1 MSWAERLL
9 HPDNPVVFFDI
20 TVGNTE
26 IGRIL
31 IELYAH
37 AAPKT
42 AENFRQFC
50 TGEYKKD
57 GVPCGFKNAP
67 FHRVIKDFM
76 IQGGDIVNVSS
87 YFSFENISLLN
98 IGRWNWSNEYLWWK
112 ICG

>member
-1 MSWAERLL
+1 LFVIFFFDKKKSHQVVLILCIYLDKKKMSWTERLL
-9 HPDNPVVFFDI
+9 HADNPVVFFDI

-57 GVPCGFKNAP
+57 GVPCGYKNAP

-76 IQGGDIVNVSS
+76 IQGGDIVNVS
-87 YFSFENISLLN
+87 
-98 IGRWNWSNEYLWWK
+98 
-112 ICG
+112 

>member
-1 MSWAERLL
+1 MSWTERLL

-37 AAPKT
+37 VTPKT

-50 TGEYKKD
+50 TGEHKKD

-76 IQGGDIVNVSS
+76 IQGGDIVNVSQL
-87 YFSFENISLLN
+87 YRE
-98 IGRWNWSNEYLWWK
+98 GRRGTKETAFR
-112 ICG
+112 GMERD

>member
-37 AAPKT
+37 AVPKT

-57 GVPCGFKNAP
+57 GVPCGYKNAP

-76 IQGGDIVNVSS
+76 IQGGDFVNVS
-87 YFSFENISLLN
+87 FVELTIANVLFVVFRAM
-98 IGRWNWSNEYLWWK
+98 GQV
-112 ICG
+112 

>member
-1 MSWAERLL
+1 MSWTERLL

-57 GVPCGFKNAP
+57 GVPCGYKNAP

-76 IQGGDIVNVSS
+76 IQGGDIVNVG
-87 YFSFENISLLN
+87 FRKKCCFFFK
-98 IGRWNWSNEYLWWK
+98 YLF
-112 ICG
+112 GLYRVMEQV